1 MLMKNQRIEV
11 NKKYH
16 IFYSTPAT
24 CILIE
29 KIVGCGGLR
38 RRKKKNQQYKRP
50 KKKGEKPIN

>member
-1 MLMKNQRIEV
+1 LG
-11 NKKYH
+11 Y
-16 IFYSTPAT
+16 
-24 CILIE
+24 LGDE